1 MNVLLFTKITITISV
16 ILLTII
22 NILMIKVKTE
32 IADSH
37 TNKIEDSWLKLI
49 VEKISSYNCF
59 SELFT

>member
-37 TNKIEDSWLKLI
+37 TNKIEDS
-49 VEKISSYNCF
+49 
-59 SELFT
+59 